1 MEKDIKINHE
11 NLKTKCLD
19 LGRQYNFYYHA
30 PENKDYTLESYIDIL
45 SFNTLEEFWVLDKF
59 IKRDMIENGMFF
71 VMLENIKP
79 IWEDEKN
86 MNGGCISWKVDRK
99 NSYKFWID
107 TVGHFITQNMGKF
120 TNKING
126 ISISPK
132 KNSNIIKIWLT
143 EEIEISNLPETFM
156 LANDKTIYKS
166 HIQNIDKDKSKRTG
180 TYIHQPIIY

>member
-1 MEKDIKINHE
+1 
-11 NLKTKCLD
+11 
-19 LGRQYNFYYHA
+19 
-30 PENKDYTLESYIDIL
+30 
-45 SFNTLEEFWVLDKF
+45 
-59 IKRDMIENGMFF
+59 
-71 VMLENIKP
+71 
-79 IWEDEKN
+79 

-156 LANDKTIYKS
+156 LENDKTIYKS